1 MEGIVLNTATIVFFL
16 LYFSSFIIIGF
27 LSKSYAK
34 NHTTRD
40 YLTGDSSF
48 GKITLFLTLF
58 ATTFSGLTFIGGPGF
73 SYRNGFLFYVVA
85 AIGMGYVLGLVL
97 LGPAIR
103 KLHAKKKYITGVDF
117 IADRFNHP
125 LLTKIATFILVY
137 AASMYLISQLQVLGR
152 VFQGFSDGQNLDQ
165 WYLYG
170 TLFLAIIMVVYESI
184 GGFRAV
190 VWTDTL
196 QGCLMSLGLI
206 GAVFIFSK
214 EFINLPDLLAYIKKA
229 PELYH
234 LISFNKTKTIIWVF
248 SYFFMGLFA
257 FSIYPQTFQRI
268 IGAESINKLLSS
280 IKYFMLT
287 LPLMKLL
294 PLFLGLVGHYVFPGL
309 LDIGSEYIFPMM
321 LKKIMSM
328 SHIYYWIGIL
338 VFCSIL
344 AAILSSADSFLI
356 AIVALVT
363 KNIIIEKI
371 KDNSERR
378 NLVISKMISFFIL
391 SLLVGLAFLLR
402 YFTLISIF
410 DMTMNLLSQLAPA
423 FFLGIYMPKIKGSS
437 IVTGLL
443 LGALFVVS
451 FAGFNVHKIW
461 QIHTGVIGITINFI
475 AVFMHHYLNRIK
487 AVKS

>member
-1 MEGIVLNTATIVFFL
+1 MEGIVLNTPTLLFFL
-16 LYFSSFIIIGF
+16 LYFSSFIIIAF
-27 LSKSYAK
+27 LSKSYGK

-73 SYRNGFLFYVVA
+73 SYRNGFLFYIFATV
-85 AIGMGYVLGLVL
+85 GMGYVLGLVL

-117 IADRFNHP
+117 IADRFKHP
-125 LLTKIATFILVY
+125 LLTKIATYILIY
-137 AASMYLISQLQVLGR
+137 AASMYLISQLQVIGR
-152 VFQGFSDGQNLDQ
+152 VFQGFSNGQNLDQ

-196 QGCLMSLGLI
+196 QACLMSAGLI

-214 EFINLPDLLAYIKKA
+214 EFINLPDLLVYLKTT
-229 PELYH
+229 PELKY
-234 LISFNKTKTIIWVF
+234 LISFSKKKSIIWVF

-268 IGAESINKLLSS
+268 IGAESINKFLKS

-287 LPLMKLL
+287 LPLMLIL

-309 LDIGSEYIFPMM
+309 SDIGSEYIFPLM
-321 LKKIMSM
+321 LKKMMSI
-328 SHIYYWIGIL
+328 SHVYYWIGIL

-344 AAILSSADSFLI
+344 AAILSSGDSFLI

-363 KNIIIEKI
+363 KNIIIDKI
-371 KDNSERR
+371 KNNSDRT
-378 NLVISKMISFFIL
+378 NLVISKMISFLIL

-410 DMTMNLLSQLAPA
+410 DMTMNLLCQLAPA
-423 FFLGIYMPKIKGSS
+423 FFLGIYMSKIKGSS
-437 IVTGLL
+437 IVPGLL
-443 LGALFVVS
+443 LGALFVVY

-461 QIHTGVIGITINFI
+461 EIHTGVIGIIINFI
-475 AVFMHHYLNRIK
+475 TVFIHHYLHRIK
-487 AVKS
+487 AIKR